1 MFEPVIPNV
10 SEWPIARIARQQ
22 DKILQDV
29 LTETVQQIQR
39 QYPKSGALRSLVAKA
54 LYQERIRIKN
64 DAWKVDP
71 EDEPAFWA
79 KVKKKLSNSDPSI
92 IDKDEAAKI
101 EQDLLKDIIRRYG
114 AEIIG
119 NFDPKIY
126 WFAQQILPHF
136 FSRLLNAS
144 GGSIKGIF
152 KPNILLKDRLIVS
165 GPVEKIRHLSTKG
178 TVILVPTHFSNLD
191 SVMIGFGM
199 DMIGLPAFQYGAG
212 LNLFN
217 SRLFGYFMGN
227 LGAYKLD
234 RRKKNPIY
242 IETLKAYSR
251 INVYNGAHTIFFPGG
266 TRSRAG
272 NIERELK
279 LGLLGTVIEAQRMHF
294 EHNPPSLAPK
304 IFILPLTVSYH
315 FVLEA
320 SSLIEEHLKRTGK
333 EQFLL
338 PDDQFQSWKSILKF
352 FWELFGA
359 SSEIT
364 LSLSEPMDI
373 FGNEV
378 DDDGNSI
385 DKFGRPLDIHKYFVT
400 RGQIKQDSQR
410 DQEYTRMLGDIILEK
425 FHAANTVYSSHM
437 VSFVAFQLM
446 KKRLQDPDIFTV
458 LRLPEEDREIPWDD
472 FVFACNRV
480 RDEIFRLN
488 NMNKLK
494 VAAHM
499 SRDMEDI
506 IEHGIKN
513 VGMYH
518 GTPPLERTKEGN
530 ITSRDMKLLFY
541 YHNRMEGYGLHK
553 CI

>member
-1 MFEPVIPNV
+1 MLEPVIPDV
-10 SEWPIARIARQQ
+10 QDWPIARIARQQ
-22 DKILQDV
+22 DKIIQEV
-29 LTETVQQIQR
+29 LTETLRQIQR
-39 QYPKSGALRSLVAKA
+39 QNPKSGALRSLIAKA
-54 LYQERIRIKN
+54 VYQERIRIKN
-64 DAWKVDP
+64 DSWKVDP
-71 EDEPAFWA
+71 EDEPAFWS
-79 KVKKKLSNSDPSI
+79 KIKKKLSNSDPGL
-92 IDKDEAAKI
+92 IDKDEAAKL
-101 EQDLLKDIIRRYG
+101 EQEMLRDIIRRYST
-114 AEIIG
+114 EIIG
-119 NFDPKIY
+119 NFDPKIF

-136 FSRLLNAS
+136 FGRLLNAS
-144 GGSIKGIF
+144 GGSIRSIF
-152 KPNILLKDRLIVS
+152 KPKVLLKDKLFVT
-165 GPVEKIRHLSTKG
+165 GPIDKIRHLATKG
-178 TVILVPTHFSNLD
+178 TIILVPTHFSNLD

-217 SRLFGYFMGN
+217 SRLFGFLMGN

-266 TRSRAG
+266 TRSRNGA
-272 NIERELK
+272 IEKDLK
-279 LGLLGTVIEAQRMHF
+279 LGLLGTVIEAQRMHY
-294 EHNPPSLAPK
+294 ENNPPSLAPK

-338 PDDQFQSWKSILKF
+338 PDDQFQNWKSILKF

-373 FGNEV
+373 FGNAV
-378 DDDGNSI
+378 DEEGNSY
-385 DKFGRPLDIHKYFVT
+385 DKFGKPLEAHKYFVT
-400 RGQIKQDSQR
+400 KGQIKQDSQR

-425 FHAANTVYSSHM
+425 FHSANTVYSSHM

-446 KKRLQDPDIFTV
+446 KKKLQDPDIFTI
-458 LRLPEEDREIPWDD
+458 LRMPEEDREIPWSD

-488 NMNKLK
+488 NINKVK
-494 VAAHM
+494 IAPHM
-499 SRDMEDI
+499 SWDMEDI
-506 IEHGIKN
+506 IEHGIRN

-518 GTPPLERTKEGN
+518 GTNPIERNKEGN
-530 ITSRDMKLLFY
+530 ITSKDMKLLYY
-541 YHNRMEGYGLHK
+541 YHNRLDGYGLHK